1 MIWQSPW
8 WLWALLIVP
17 VLGVLGVV
25 WARDRERAGREYANP
40 GLMPVGATRR
50 RRRFR
55 AVAFVLALLA
65 VACGPVA
72 LARPSIDRTHKQERS
87 VVMIAIDTS
96 RSMQKTDLQPS
107 RLAAALDAA
116 KRFID
121 VVPKHT
127 QVGLLSFAKSARV
140 IAAPT
145 DDRAALDRILQH
157 WPPTAVGTA
166 IGDALV
172 TSLGAIQATGVLSVR
187 PATPADSPARV
198 LLLTD
203 GAQSAGTVEPQDAG
217 ERAKAQRVPVYTFL
231 LGDDPGRPDQ
241 PSPPETLSALA
252 TQTGGRY
259 SQSITSNDLRN
270 VVEDIGSSLAPVR
283 KLDELTVYVV
293 LAAVLLLA
301 AAAGALALGG
311 PARPA
316 PRRLGVGSASQRS

>member
-1 MIWQSPW
+1 LPPGAPRPRGRHDEARCRPHPPALRRREHHRCEPRGRRERRPAGGRPRLHRRARHAGWHAAERPDGAARPPRAGRPGPPDGREELHEHRRGVGELRVPEARRAGGHGDRSTGGHRLGRRPRRAPPRRRWRGRLALRDPHPMIWQSPW
-8 WLWALLIVP
+8 WLWALVLIP

-25 WARDRERAGREYANP
+25 WARDRQRAGREYANP
-40 GLMPVGATRR
+40 GLLPVGATRR

-96 RSMQKTDLQPS
+96 RSMQKSDLQPS

-145 DDRAALDRILQH
+145 NDRAALDRVLQH
-157 WPPTAVGTA
+157 WPPTGVGTA
-166 IGDALV
+166 IGDAL
-172 TSLGAIQATGVLSVR
+172 
-187 PATPADSPARV
+187 
-198 LLLTD
+198 
-203 GAQSAGTVEPQDAG
+203 
-217 ERAKAQRVPVYTFL
+217 
-231 LGDDPGRPDQ
+231 
-241 PSPPETLSALA
+241 
-252 TQTGGRY
+252 
-259 SQSITSNDLRN
+259 
-270 VVEDIGSSLAPVR
+270 
-283 KLDELTVYVV
+283 
-293 LAAVLLLA
+293 
-301 AAAGALALGG
+301 
-311 PARPA
+311 
-316 PRRLGVGSASQRS
+316 